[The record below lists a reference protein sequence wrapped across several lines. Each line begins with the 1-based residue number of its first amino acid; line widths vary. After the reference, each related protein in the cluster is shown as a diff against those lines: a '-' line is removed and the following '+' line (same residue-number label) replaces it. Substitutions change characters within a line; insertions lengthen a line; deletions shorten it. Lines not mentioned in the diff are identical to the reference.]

1 MKAENQNRV
10 LLEYTLSLDL
20 KVKRGEYADF
30 IRAITPLGVDLLER
44 VIKQY
49 CNIHIEDYY
58 SSRDSQKWS
67 RGKLANSEVLEILN
81 RKFNDG
87 FRYGPVYSYH
97 LNTIVQE
104 KCSDALMAQRVQELV
119 NVEQKVRNLAAH
131 SIVSATPEWV
141 KERTGKSVDEIM
153 WLIRYICEKV
163 GIADSQE
170 SWRSYDRMNKKIIER
185 LDKTQL

>member
-1 MKAENQNRV
+1 MQ
-10 LLEYTLSLDL
+10 
-20 KVKRGEYADF
+20 DF

-67 RGKLANSEVLEILN
+67 GENLANSEVLEILN

-87 FRYGPVYSYH
+87 FKYGPVYSYH

-104 KCSDALMAQRVQELV
+104 KCSDVLVAQRVQELV

-141 KERTGKSVDEIM
+141 KDGP
-153 WLIRYICEKV
+153 
-163 GIADSQE
+163 A
-170 SWRSYDRMNKKIIER
+170 NP
-185 LDKTQL
+185 